1 MSLVSRLAGDE
12 ALLRAEVL
20 DRLAQAGRK
29 GLADDEL
36 AAGLSPEWPAE
47 AVRATLGALADEG
60 EAVQWNRRWMPIA
73 ASGWMVGEVQ
83 VLESGDA
90 VVVTA
95 GASAPAWSVRAAD
108 LKGAGVGDAVLVRPL
123 RPSRPPEGRPG
134 RLPRALVV
142 RRLGR
147 RRRRLVGTLEAVPGG
162 RRRLVPFDPR
172 SRLEPWVEGGDDLAD
187 DVYVVVELEERRPD
201 LEPLARVAEVL
212 GSAATPGV
220 DVEIVLRHYEI
231 PEPFPPG
238 LEEAAGKL
246 PPDPVESDFRGR
258 LDLRDTLTVTI
269 DGATARDFDDAISV
283 EETDSGGWR
292 LGIHIADVA
301 HYVEEGSAL
310 DLEAYRRGTSVY
322 FPDRAVPML
331 PEHLSNG
338 LCSLRPDVPR
348 LTMSAF
354 LTLDGRGKVVGRS
367 FAESVIRSGRRLTYQ
382 EVTRLIEEP
391 RPGDEREY
399 GAVLDLLRRA
409 EALMRKLL
417 ARRAARGSI
426 DFDLPEGDVILDT
439 EGFTV
444 GVRPGERTVAHRIIE
459 EFMIAANET
468 VARELE
474 GAGEPALYRLHDPP
488 SQVALEELRD
498 TLAPLGLPLKGDLAA
513 PQPSALQAVLRRVE
527 GRDEEPFV
535 SSLVLRSMQRA
546 IYSPESRGH
555 YALASRHY
563 THFTSPIRRYPDL
576 VIHRRLKARLRG
588 QPVESAETLAQRL
601 PAIAVHCSTTERR
614 AERAERDLLQW
625 KLVRLLAGRVG
636 ESFGGRIS
644 GVQPFGLFV
653 MLNNYFVD
661 GLVAIRT
668 LADDFYVYDP
678 ASHTLKGS
686 AKERVFRLG
695 DQVEAVLSGVSLRH
709 RGLDLRIAGMPEPP
723 ERQRRGRRPADR
735 RPGERKEA
743 GKSTRRGKGGG
754 RGRGR
759 GGQSR

>member
-1 MSLVSRLAGDE
+1 VSPVSRLAGDE
-12 ALLRAEVL
+12 AVLRADVL
-20 DRLAQAGRK
+20 ERLARAGRK
-29 GLADDEL
+29 GLARDEL
-36 AAGLSPEWPAE
+36 VAGLSPEWPAE
-47 AVRATLGALADEG
+47 TVQATLGALADAG

-73 ASGWMVGEVQ
+73 ASGWLVGEVQ
-83 VLESGDA
+83 VVESGDA

-95 GASAPAWSVRAAD
+95 GAEVPAVSVRAAD

-123 RPSRPPEGRPG
+123 KPGRRPAGRRPG
-134 RLPRALVV
+134 RLPRAVVV

-147 RRRRLVGTLEAVPGG
+147 RRRRLVGTLESVPGG

-172 SRLEPWVEGGDDLAD
+172 SRLEPWVEGGDELAE
-187 DVYVVVELEERRPD
+187 DVYVVVELEERRPG
-201 LEPLARVAEVL
+201 LEPLARVSEVL

-220 DVEIVLRHYEI
+220 DVEVVLRHYEI

-238 LEEAAGKL
+238 LEAAAGEL
-246 PPDPVESDFRGR
+246 PPDPVASDFQGR
-258 LDLRDTLTVTI
+258 RDLRGTMTVTI

-338 LCSLRPDVPR
+338 LCSLRPEVPR
-348 LTMSAF
+348 LAMSAF
-354 LTLDGRGKVVGRS
+354 LTLDRRGKVVRRS
-367 FAESVIRSGRRLTYQ
+367 FAESVIRSDRRLTYE
-382 EVTRLIEEP
+382 EVTRLLEEP
-391 RPGDEREY
+391 QPGDEREY
-399 GAVLDLLRRA
+399 GEVLSLLHRA

-417 ARRAARGSI
+417 ARRLARGSI

-474 GAGEPALYRLHDPP
+474 GADEPALYRLHDPP
-488 SQVALEELRD
+488 SQVALEELRE

-535 SSLVLRSMQRA
+535 SSLVLRAMQRA

-576 VIHRRLKARLRG
+576 VVHRRLKARLRG
-588 QPVESAETLAQRL
+588 QPVEGASTLAQRL

-636 ESFGGRIS
+636 ERFAGRIS

-653 MLNNYFVD
+653 MLNEYFVD

-678 ASHTLKGS
+678 ASHTLEGS
-686 AKERVFRLG
+686 DKKRVFRLG
-695 DQVEAVLSGVSLRH
+695 DQVEAVLSGVSQRH

-723 ERQRRGRRPADR
+723 ERQRRGRRPGERREAGRSSRPDR
-735 RPGERKEA
+735 R
-743 GKSTRRGKGGG
+743 GG
-754 RGRGR
+754 R
-759 GGQSR
+759 SR